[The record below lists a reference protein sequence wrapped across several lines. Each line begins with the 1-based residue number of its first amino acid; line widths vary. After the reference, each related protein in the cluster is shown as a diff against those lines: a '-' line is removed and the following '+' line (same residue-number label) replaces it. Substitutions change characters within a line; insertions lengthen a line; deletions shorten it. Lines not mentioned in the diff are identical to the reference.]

1 MKKILPYL
9 FTSLL
14 LAKDPTHQAPQ
25 TPTQDLESKQAPT
38 QAPLANSNA
47 NTELIQCNVV
57 FEQRKDEIISQL
69 RELEDKKQ
77 SLELL
82 QKASDDLFSQRE
94 NKLKA
99 KQENLD
105 NQLKT
110 LNAKEESMNKNL
122 DEREAKIKKLIA
134 KNEELL
140 RQIQDES
147 DNKIAQTYAKMKDS
161 KAAAILSDLPNEQAA
176 GILFLLK
183 AQEVGKI
190 LAKMQPQKAAE
201 LTEVLKKGPPFEK
214 KEAKPMSKPNE
225 AESPSSVPGEVD
237 EPSTPLI

>member
-9 FTSLL
+9 FISIL
-14 LAKDPTHQAPQ
+14 LAQESNNTQNQSTHEAKIQ
-25 TPTQDLESKQAPT
+25 
-38 QAPLANSNA
+38 NSSNLNA

-57 FEQRKDEIISQL
+57 FEQRKDEIISQIK
-69 RELEDKKQ
+69 ELEDKKQ

-82 QKASDDLFSQRE
+82 QKASDDLFNQRE
-94 NKLKA
+94 NKLKEKEQDLN
-99 KQENLD
+99 KQLN
-105 NQLKT
+105 T
-110 LNAKEESMNKNL
+110 LNAKEESMNKDFN
-122 DEREAKIKKLIA
+122 EREAKIKKLIA

-161 KAAAILSDLPNEQAA
+161 KAAAILSDLPSNQAA

-201 LTEVLKKGPPFEK
+201 LTEVLKKGPPFEH
-214 KEAKPMSKPNE
+214 KEPIKTPSKQEKELETPSSIPGDVNE
-225 AESPSSVPGEVD
+225 A
-237 EPSTPLI
+237 STPLI